1 MRDQGKGGRGG
12 RRRQRRGL
20 EEKVKEKKKVF
31 RHSILEEENTV
42 ANLLILPLKS
52 CHFHVLL
59 EVVHIVVVSL
69 NGL

>member
-1 MRDQGKGGRGG
+1 MK
-12 RRRQRRGL
+12 
-20 EEKVKEKKKVF
+20 EKKKKVF
-31 RHSILEEENTV
+31 RHSILEEENSV
-42 ANLLILPLKS
+42 ANLLILLLKS